1 MALGTDPGCSLD
13 FQVVLIRQAQ
23 QMVRLSLGIRWS
35 IGAHEPR
42 HRFAVVNGR
51 LVVVNHIRDARAL
64 SAFAARDAGH
74 EFQYRRTFM
83 RSIRGAAVQSRK
95 NAGEFFFK

>member
-13 FQVVLIRQAQ
+13 LQVVLIKQAQ

-51 LVVVNHIRDARAL
+51 LVDEQSCGLKRGFGPAGKVATARAEN
-64 SAFAARDAGH
+64 DAMD
-74 EFQYRRTFM
+74 ETL
-83 RSIRGAAVQSRK
+83 APT
-95 NAGEFFFK
+95 